1 MSPAKVSANDVPMH
15 GNGFYSSNS
24 ALQHAAMLHALP
36 LLSAAATASKA
47 KQQDPTSRPLTILE
61 FGSAHGNNSHTPIA
75 TILKSHAPAPTREI
89 HLQFNDRPANDFTTL
104 AANLTAMTWPT
115 TNNNRVF
122 TSLLP
127 ASFYSRVAPKG
138 SVDVAFSLA
147 ALHHLDRVTPVP
159 PQGPVPTH
167 EVRQAEFRAQAHADL
182 LAFLAHRA
190 EEIVPGGGLVL
201 SFVGQE
207 LGPNGEEITNYAG
220 PVDACRAAMIDMLRA
235 GVLSPAVATVFE
247 VPAYNRCMADVRR
260 TLAEGA
266 VVADWEVEEVLE
278 RKVVHP
284 ALQELEDRRE
294 AKPGMEEE
302 HAEWYARTVVDW
314 LMAVVAGYFV
324 KAVKEGMGVTDQ
336 TVVDGLLA
344 EWVERTRARF
354 LEEHRN
360 EAVECWFVY
369 VRLGRK

>member
-24 ALQHAAMLHALP
+24 ALQHSAMLNALP
-36 LLSAAATASKA
+36 LLSAAAAKA
-47 KQQDPTSRPLTILE
+47 KQHEQEDNSRPFTVLE

-75 TILKSHAPAPTREI
+75 TILESHAPAPSREI

-104 AANLTAMTWPT
+104 ATNLTTMTWPVS
-115 TNNNRVF
+115 NDIF
-122 TSLLP
+122 TSLVP
-127 ASFYSRVAPKG
+127 SSFYARVTPQA

-159 PQGPVPTH
+159 PSGPIPTH

-182 LAFLAHRA
+182 LAFLSHRA
-190 EEIVPGGGLVL
+190 AEIVPGGGLVL

-207 LGPNGEEITNYAG
+207 IGPSGEEITNYAG
-220 PVDACRAAMIDMLRA
+220 PVDACRDAMIEMLQA
-235 GVLSPAVATVFE
+235 GVLAPAVANVFE
-247 VPAYNRCMADVRR
+247 VPAYNRTMADVRR
-260 TLAEGA
+260 TLGERAVLAEW
-266 VVADWEVEEVLE
+266 DVEEVFE

-284 ALQELEDRRE
+284 AIEELTSRTKAAPENE
-294 AKPGMEEE
+294 GE

-324 KAVKEGMGVTDQ
+324 KAVREGMGVTDAE
-336 TVVDGLLA
+336 TVDGLLA
-344 EWVERTRARF
+344 EWVERTRVRF
-354 LEEHRN
+354 LEGHRN

-369 VRLGRK
+369 ARLSRK

>member
-24 ALQHAAMLHALP
+24 ALQHSAMLNALP
-36 LLSAAATASKA
+36 LLAAAAAASKA
-47 KQQDPTSRPLTILE
+47 KQQEEQENSRPFAILE
-61 FGSAHGNNSHTPIA
+61 FGSAHGNNSHTPI
-75 TILKSHAPAPTREI
+75 TTVLKSRAPAPSREI
-89 HLQFNDRPANDFTTL
+89 HLQFNDRPTNDFSTL
-104 AANLTAMTWPT
+104 ATNLTTMTWPVS
-115 TNNNRVF
+115 NAIF

-127 ASFYSRVAPKG
+127 ASFYSRVSPKG

-159 PQGPVPTH
+159 PEGPIPTH

-182 LAFLAHRA
+182 LSFLSHRA

-220 PVDACRAAMIDMLRA
+220 PVDACRSAMIDMLQA
-235 GVLSPAVATVFE
+235 GVLSPAVANVFE
-247 VPAYNRCMADVRR
+247 VPAYNRTIADVRR
-260 TLAEGA
+260 TLAEGE
-266 VVADWEVEEVLE
+266 VVAAWEVEEVFE

-284 ALQELEDRRE
+284 ALQELEARRE
-294 AKPGMEEE
+294 AAPGKEEE

-324 KAVKEGMGVTDQ
+324 KAVREGMGVTDQ
-336 TVVDGLLA
+336 TVLDGLLA
-344 EWVERTRARF
+344 EWVERTRGRF
-354 LEEHRN
+354 LEGHRN
-360 EAVECWFVY
+360 EPVECWFVY